1 VESHTRSD
9 GKKLFLKKEF
19 MNCIAM
25 IPARYAST
33 RFPGKLMQL
42 LGDKTV
48 IRHTYDN
55 TVKTGLFDNVIVVT
69 DSQIIY
75 DEIKKNGGNALMSS
89 RPHESGSDRIAEA
102 MENIDADLVIN
113 VQGDEPFVQ
122 KEPLRKL
129 LDIFHND
136 DAEDVQVAS
145 LMQVMKDKKNVE
157 DPNYVKVV
165 VDLGMNA
172 LFFSR
177 SVIPYPR
184 DPSMSVP
191 YYEHIGV
198 YAFRKQALMNF
209 TKWPVTPLEAS
220 EKIECLRYLEHGIPL
235 KMVLTE
241 YMGVEIDTPEDL
253 LLAKQRL
260 L

>member
-1 VESHTRSD
+1 
-9 GKKLFLKKEF
+9 

-33 RFPGKLMQL
+33 RFPAKLMQL
-42 LGDKTV
+42 LGKKTV

-55 TVKTGLFDNVIVVT
+55 TVKTGLFDKVIVVT
-69 DSQIIY
+69 DSPVIFE
-75 DEIKKNGGNALMSS
+75 EIKSNGGDVMMSVKT
-89 RPHESGSDRIAEA
+89 HESGSDRIAEA
-102 MENIDADLVIN
+102 VENLDTDIVVN

-122 KEPLRKL
+122 KAPLEKL
-129 LDIFHND
+129 LNVFRQDHR
-136 DAEDVQVAS
+136 VQVAS
-145 LMQVMKDKKNVE
+145 LMQVIKNKKNVQ
-157 DPNYVKVV
+157 DPNFVKVA
-165 VDLGMNA
+165 VDLQMNA

-184 DPSMSVP
+184 DQSLSIQ

-198 YAFRKQALMNF
+198 YAFRKQALLNF
-209 TKWPVTPLEAS
+209 TRWPVTALEAA

-241 YMGVEIDTPEDL
+241 YMGIEIDTPADL
-253 LLAKQRL
+253 KLAIQKL
-260 L
+260 G

>member
-1 VESHTRSD
+1 MAGLNR
-9 GKKLFLKKEF
+9 KKLFLNKES

-33 RFPGKLMQL
+33 RFPAKLMQW
-42 LGDKTV
+42 LGNKTV

-55 TVKTGLFDNVIVVT
+55 TVNTGLFDQVIVVT
-69 DSQIIY
+69 DSPIIY
-75 DEIKKNGGNALMSS
+75 DEIKSNGGEVMMS
-89 RPHESGSDRIAEA
+89 RKPHESGSDRIAEA
-102 MENIDADLVIN
+102 VENLETDIVVN

-122 KEPLRKL
+122 AGPLEKL
-129 LDIFHND
+129 LAVFKKD
-136 DAEDVQVAS
+136 DSGNVQAAS
-145 LMQVMKDKKNVE
+145 LMQVIKDKKNIE

-165 VDLGMNA
+165 VDLQMNA

-177 SVIPYPR
+177 NVIPYPR
-184 DPSMSVP
+184 DQSQVIT

-209 TKWPVTPLEAS
+209 TRWPVTALEAA

-241 YMGVEIDTPEDL
+241 YMGIEIDTPEDL
-253 LLAKQRL
+253 QLAKQWL
-260 L
+260 H

>member
-1 VESHTRSD
+1 
-9 GKKLFLKKEF
+9 

-33 RFPGKLMQL
+33 RFPAKLMQL
-42 LGDKTV
+42 LGNKTV

-55 TVKTGLFDNVIVVT
+55 TVRTGLFNQVIVVT

-75 DEIKKNGGNALMSS
+75 DEIVKNGGEAVMS
-89 RPHESGSDRIAEA
+89 RKTHESGSDRIAEA
-102 MENIDADLVIN
+102 VENLDTDIVVN

-122 KEPLRKL
+122 KEPLKKL
-129 LDIFHND
+129 LDVFTGD
-136 DAEDVQVAS
+136 TTGQVQVAS
-145 LMQVMKDKKNVE
+145 LMQVIKDKKNIE
-157 DPNYVKVV
+157 DPNYVKVA
-165 VDLGMNA
+165 VDLQMNS

-184 DPSMSVP
+184 DPSLPVN

-198 YAFRKQALMNF
+198 YAFRKHALMKF
-209 TKWPVTPLEAS
+209 TRWPVTALEAS
-220 EKIECLRYLEHGIPL
+220 EKIECLRYLEHGISL

-241 YMGVEIDTPEDL
+241 YMGIEIDTPEDL
-253 LLAKQRL
+253 QQAIKKLG
-260 L
+260 

>member
-1 VESHTRSD
+1 
-9 GKKLFLKKEF
+9 

-33 RFPGKLMQL
+33 RFHAKLMQS
-42 LGDKTV
+42 LGNKTV

-55 TVKTGLFDNVIVVT
+55 TVKTGLFSQVIVVT
-69 DSQIIY
+69 DSEIIF
-75 DEIKKNGGNALMSS
+75 DEIAKNGGEVMMS
-89 RPHESGSDRIAEA
+89 RKQHESGSDRIAEA
-102 MENIDADLVIN
+102 VENLDADIVVN

-122 KEPLRKL
+122 KAPLEKL
-129 LDIFHND
+129 LKVFKD
-136 DAEDVQVAS
+136 DESVQVAS
-145 LMQVMKDKKNVE
+145 LMQIIKDKKNIE

-165 VDLGMNA
+165 VDQNMNS

-184 DPSMSVP
+184 DQTIQTN

-209 TKWPVTPLEAS
+209 TRWPVAALES
-220 EKIECLRYLEHGIPL
+220 IEKIECLRYLEHGIPL

-241 YMGVEIDTPEDL
+241 YMGIEIDTPEDL
-253 LLAKQRL
+253 QLAEQKL
-260 L
+260 K